1 MGDVVVRG
9 FRSHSLDLLK
19 GYLELK
25 TSIGKGKVEESVHF
39 QMESI
44 LSGV

>member
-1 MGDVVVRG
+1 MSDVVVRG
-9 FRSHSLDLLK
+9 FRSHSLDSLK

-25 TSIGKGKVEESVHF
+25 TSIGKGKGEESVHI
-39 QMESI
+39 QKEYT